1 MRFRVLCVG
10 KLKEGFYR
18 DACHEFCKRLSRY
31 AQVEI
36 LEVPDEKAPEQLS
49 PAQRSQVKE
58 AEGQRLLAKVSEGDW
73 VVALDI
79 AGEPLSSPQLAQR
92 LQQWNN
98 QGKSRFAFLIGGSL
112 GLSDAVLARADQRI
126 SFGPPTFSHQLFRVM
141 LLEQLYRACKINA
154 GEPYH
159 KEPFGCPCPVVP
171 FGVGGNP
178 GGGGAAAGGHSPPA
192 RCRAAPGSGHVF
204 MAGAIGPG
212 HKNAAALAVLPGGL
226 CGGRRR
232 LAAGGPKAPRPAKQ
246 KSGAR
251 GPWPR
256 APLFQDA
263 SRPAAAPPPPGFPL
277 TPKRQRKS
285 QAFRPIQPRSVH
297 HPEKGGS
304 DREP

>member
-112 GLSDAVLARADQRI
+112 GLSDAVLGRA
-126 SFGPPTFSHQLFRVM
+126 
-141 LLEQLYRACKINA
+141 
-154 GEPYH
+154 
-159 KEPFGCPCPVVP
+159 
-171 FGVGGNP
+171 
-178 GGGGAAAGGHSPPA
+178 
-192 RCRAAPGSGHVF
+192 
-204 MAGAIGPG
+204 
-212 HKNAAALAVLPGGL
+212 
-226 CGGRRR
+226 
-232 LAAGGPKAPRPAKQ
+232 
-246 KSGAR
+246 
-251 GPWPR
+251 
-256 APLFQDA
+256 
-263 SRPAAAPPPPGFPL
+263 
-277 TPKRQRKS
+277 
-285 QAFRPIQPRSVH
+285 
-297 HPEKGGS
+297 
-304 DREP
+304 

>member
-73 VVALDI
+73 MVALDI

-112 GLSDAVLARADQRI
+112 GLSDAVLGRADQRI

-159 KEPFGCPCPVVP
+159 K
-171 FGVGGNP
+171 
-178 GGGGAAAGGHSPPA
+178 
-192 RCRAAPGSGHVF
+192 
-204 MAGAIGPG
+204 
-212 HKNAAALAVLPGGL
+212 
-226 CGGRRR
+226 
-232 LAAGGPKAPRPAKQ
+232 
-246 KSGAR
+246 
-251 GPWPR
+251 
-256 APLFQDA
+256 
-263 SRPAAAPPPPGFPL
+263 
-277 TPKRQRKS
+277 
-285 QAFRPIQPRSVH
+285 
-297 HPEKGGS
+297 
-304 DREP
+304 

>member
-79 AGEPLSSPQLAQR
+79 A
-92 LQQWNN
+92 
-98 QGKSRFAFLIGGSL
+98 FLIGGSL
-112 GLSDAVLARADQRI
+112 GLSDAVLGRADQRI

-159 KEPFGCPCPVVP
+159 K
-171 FGVGGNP
+171 
-178 GGGGAAAGGHSPPA
+178 
-192 RCRAAPGSGHVF
+192 
-204 MAGAIGPG
+204 
-212 HKNAAALAVLPGGL
+212 
-226 CGGRRR
+226 
-232 LAAGGPKAPRPAKQ
+232 
-246 KSGAR
+246 
-251 GPWPR
+251 
-256 APLFQDA
+256 
-263 SRPAAAPPPPGFPL
+263 
-277 TPKRQRKS
+277 
-285 QAFRPIQPRSVH
+285 
-297 HPEKGGS
+297 
-304 DREP
+304 